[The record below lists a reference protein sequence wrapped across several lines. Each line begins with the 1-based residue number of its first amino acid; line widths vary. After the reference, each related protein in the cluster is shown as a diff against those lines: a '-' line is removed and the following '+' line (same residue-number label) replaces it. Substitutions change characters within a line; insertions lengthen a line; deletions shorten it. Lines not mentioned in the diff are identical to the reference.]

1 MAKAVLLVCFGLLVA
16 SELLDNAGAT
26 PDTQELQQ
34 GRHLLIIDRRIIKRK
49 EYTALA
55 AAPGAK
61 TGTDKVPAAQHAPQ
75 AKMTPTATASMVP
88 KKAAVPAAK
97 AATAPAPVK
106 SGRLLLSHV

>member
-16 SELLDNAGAT
+16 LELLDNAGAT

-34 GRHLLIIDRRIIKRK
+34 GRHLLIIDRRINKKK

-61 TGTDKVPAAQHAPQ
+61 TGTDKVPAAPQ

>member
-1 MAKAVLLVCFGLLVA
+1 MAKAVLLVCFGLLAA
-16 SELLDNAGAT
+16 SELLINAGAT

-34 GRHLLIIDRRIIKRK
+34 GRHLLIRDRRIIRGK

-61 TGTDKVPAAQHAPQ
+61 TGTDKVPAAPQ
-75 AKMTPTATASMVP
+75 AKMTPTATAAMAP

-106 SGRLLLSHV
+106 TGGRLLLSHV